1 MLCWKTSSPVFYKS
15 VSRYKKASFPRERNL
30 FRGLKTRLTILSEQ
44 VWNERGL
51 ARFELSEGMFMDKT
65 NVMRVLDRAKV
76 EYRAHFYDGSDGKID
91 GVSVANK
98 VGLPVESVYKTLVTR
113 AHDGS
118 LLVFVI
124 PVEKELDLKK
134 AARAAAVKS
143 VEMLRQSELL
153 PLTGY
158 VHGGCSPI
166 GMKKSFSTYIDE
178 SAEQLLSM
186 AVSAGKIGA
195 QVELTPVDLLWM
207 TGGKTANLTA

>member
-1 MLCWKTSSPVFYKS
+1 
-15 VSRYKKASFPRERNL
+15 
-30 FRGLKTRLTILSEQ
+30 
-44 VWNERGL
+44 
-51 ARFELSEGMFMDKT
+51 MDKT
-65 NVMRVLDRAKV
+65 NVMRALDRAKV

-113 AHDGS
+113 AHGGS

-195 QVELTPVDLLWM
+195 QVELAPVDLLWM
-207 TGGKTANLTA
+207 TGGKTADLTA